1 MVRWSDGK
9 RGGFCWYK
17 DNPNFCFYQ
26 TFKKNNLKNQFLTFL
41 PTLLLRKR
49 NLYIFLIIILVFKKK
64 SLSLRRLNE
73 LHIDYKSVA
82 SIRTLHNVKA
92 SSMLCLL
99 VVWNLRNFKL
109 MVKDIG
115 GSDCYWY
122 AHKNA
127 CRGVPWG
134 YIVYSRHTIP
144 ESVHILAQAKTP
156 LVHHQGQY
164 LRASNT
170 DE

>member
-1 MVRWSDGK
+1 M
-9 RGGFCWYK
+9 
-17 DNPNFCFYQ
+17 
-26 TFKKNNLKNQFLTFL
+26 
-41 PTLLLRKR
+41 
-49 NLYIFLIIILVFKKK
+49 
-64 SLSLRRLNE
+64 
-73 LHIDYKSVA
+73 HIDYKSVA

-144 ESVHILAQAKTP
+144 EKRPHTSAGKNSTRSPSRAIS
-156 LVHHQGQY
+156 QGLKHGRVRVEACAFLLCIYKNKQFLCPNRVSMDTLETIWKSHWIKFY
-164 LRASNT
+164 H
-170 DE
+170 